1 MFEKTFTPF
10 EATRTLPLVKQIVGD
25 ILVKGKEH
33 RALVEDE
40 GPETVEKD
48 DRKAVLEAELDD
60 LFKELESL
68 GCSFRDW
75 GFEIG
80 LVDFPSEIEGE
91 PVLLCWRSDE
101 ATVSFYHSPDAGYA
115 GRKPIPRALLDAPPP
130 AKTKS

>member
-1 MFEKTFTPF
+1 MFQRTFTPL

-25 ILVKGKEH
+25 ILAKGKEQ

-40 GPETVEKD
+40 GPETVETE
-48 DRKAVLEAELDD
+48 DRKSVLEAELAE
-60 LFKELESL
+60 LFKELEEL

-80 LVDFPSEIEGE
+80 LVDFPSEIDGR

-101 ATVSFYHSPDAGYA
+101 PAVSFYHAPDAGYA
-115 GRKPIPRALLDAPPP
+115 GRKPIPRQLLDVP
-130 AKTKS
+130 TKSKA